1 MTGADAM
8 WRGLLSCVLECAF
21 AGSGVVVDF
30 DVDVDVECFAPIL
43 ERDKISSRQ

>member
-30 DVDVDVECFAPIL
+30 DADVECFAPIL